1 MQTEALALS
10 IINHPFCISKDSQA
24 VGSKAEERGT
34 QTELPSSALSAER
47 PRGLHSGH
55 VLGSGST
62 WEPLSILRVCVCVCV
77 CVCAGCMGG
86 KTPKYTGRGSLAGKS
101 GRLVS

>member
-24 VGSKAEERGT
+24 VGSKAEERG
-34 QTELPSSALSAER
+34 TELPSSALSAER